1 MTSVQIVLICSK
13 EGSVIWNYL
22 RDFVDLFDFSK
33 KLESHQPIFRNEAK
47 SPDTKDLLKAE
58 CK

>member
-47 SPDTKDLLKAE
+47 SPDTKDL
-58 CK
+58 